1 MKITD
6 WAIIFVLLVSP
17 MLWLGSLHIENIREM
32 NRLDI
37 RYTTALKTSA
47 QDGGQAL
54 NRNELQRFENGYGSD
69 KWMRADKEQALAAF
83 LQTMYVN
90 FGVADDLVGQ
100 QALLAYIP
108 AVVVLDYDGYY
119 VYAARL
125 GPEYDQESSLTHRW
139 GAKKPYVYADPGGN
153 SMSFTLDRYVTV
165 YDAAEN
171 RWLSGRQD
179 ELKDETAIPLLQD
192 DSQFDA
198 VRRSVIVHSIEQDL
212 EQAIHLHNDYAARQG
227 VRYTFTL
234 PTISQEEWN
243 NTLDDVGIIAFLQG
257 IPVGDRYYNNYAL
270 GGGRLVRSSA
280 VLGLVDLATG
290 MKYYERESCATTE
303 ERRYQVQEVFASEQA
318 AAAKGYFAANCRRLE

>member
-6 WAIIFVLLVSP
+6 WAIIFVLLVTP
-17 MLWLGSLHIENIREM
+17 MLWLGSLHIENAREM

-83 LQTMYVN
+83 LRTMYVN
-90 FGVADDLVGQ
+90 FDVADDWVGQ
-100 QALLAYIP
+100 QALHAFIP
-108 AVVVLDYDGYY
+108 AVVVIDYDGYY
-119 VYAARL
+119 VYAARA
-125 GPEYDQESSLTHRW
+125 GSEYDQESSLIHHW
-139 GAKKPYVYADPGGN
+139 GDKKPYVYADAGGN
-153 SMSFTLDRYVTV
+153 SIAFTLDSYVTV
-165 YDAAEN
+165 YDAAEK

-179 ELKDETAIPLLQD
+179 ELKDETVIPLLQD
-192 DSQFDA
+192 NLRFEA
-198 VRRSVIVHSIEQDL
+198 VRRSAIVHSIEQDL

-270 GGGRLVRSSA
+270 GGGRLVRSSTI
-280 VLGLVDLATG
+280 LGIVDLVTG
-290 MKYYERESCATTE
+290 MKYYERDSCATVKDG
-303 ERRYQVQEVFASEQA
+303 RYLIEEVFSSEQA
-318 AAAKGYFAANCRRLE
+318 AAAKGYFASQCRWLE

>member
-6 WAIIFVLLVSP
+6 WAIIFILLVTP
-17 MLWLGSLHIENIREM
+17 MLWLGSLHIEDAREM

-83 LQTMYVN
+83 LRTMYVN
-90 FGVADDLVGQ
+90 FDVADDLLGQ
-100 QALLAYIP
+100 QALLAFIP
-108 AVVVLDYDGYY
+108 AVVVIDYDGYY
-119 VYAARL
+119 VYAARP
-125 GPEYDQESSLTHRW
+125 GSEYDHESSLIHRW
-139 GAKKPYVYADPGGN
+139 GDKKPYVYADAEGN
-153 SMSFTLDRYVTV
+153 SMAFTLDSHVTV
-165 YDAAEN
+165 YDAAEQ

-179 ELKDETAIPLLQD
+179 ELKDETTIPLLQD
-192 DSQFDA
+192 DSRFEG
-198 VRRSVIVHSIEQDL
+198 VRRSAIVHSIERDL
-212 EQAIHLHNDYAARQG
+212 EQAIHLHNDYATRLG

-270 GGGRLVRSSA
+270 GGGRLVRSS
-280 VLGLVDLATG
+280 VILGLVDSVTG
-290 MKYYERESCATTE
+290 MKYYERESCATVND
-303 ERRYQVQEVFASEQA
+303 RRYQIEEVFSSEQA
-318 AAAKGYFAANCRRLE
+318 AAGEGYFAANCRWLE